1 MKNLRNKKNLLLDL
15 DGTVYQ
21 DLESVF
27 GQVSKLMTKYISST
41 INHFILLTGLL
52 IMFVPIWIIF
62 ASSTHSSLFIN
73 TNGLQFFLGDNFIDN
88 YSRVLFKQSGFFNEI
103 TALKMFF
110 NSFVMAIGIATLSVI
125 TSLMAAYGLVYFKVK
140 YATFIF
146 WLIFITLLV
155 PLELRI
161 MPSYIVMSKLN
172 LVNTFAGLIL
182 PISAS
187 AIATFF
193 FRQFYKSIPDEL
205 LEAAKL
211 DGTSSWRFFID
222 FLVPLSKTMIAAVF
236 IFMFVF
242 GYNQYLWP
250 LIMTTS
256 EQYWTV
262 VMGLKTMYGSIS
274 DRFAFVIMS
283 MIPPVVIIVF
293 LQKLF
298 IQGIFQNK

>member
-1 MKNLRNKKNLLLDL
+1 
-15 DGTVYQ
+15 
-21 DLESVF
+21 
-27 GQVSKLMTKYISST
+27 
-41 INHFILLTGLL
+41 
-52 IMFVPIWIIF
+52 
-62 ASSTHSSLFIN
+62 
-73 TNGLQFFLGDNFIDN
+73 
-88 YSRVLFKQSGFFNEI
+88 
-103 TALKMFF
+103 MFF
-110 NSFVMAIGIATLSVI
+110 NSFVMATGIATLSVI

-140 YATFIF
+140 YATIIF

-211 DGTSSWRFFID
+211 DGTNSFRFFID
-222 FLVPLSKTMIAAVF
+222 FLIPLSKTMIAAVF

-262 VMGLKTMYGSIS
+262 VMGCLLYTSPS
-274 DRFAFVIMS
+274 PRDED
-283 MIPPVVIIVF
+283 
-293 LQKLF
+293 
-298 IQGIFQNK
+298 

>member
-1 MKNLRNKKNLLLDL
+1 
-15 DGTVYQ
+15 
-21 DLESVF
+21 
-27 GQVSKLMTKYISST
+27 
-41 INHFILLTGLL
+41 
-52 IMFVPIWIIF
+52 
-62 ASSTHSSLFIN
+62 
-73 TNGLQFFLGDNFIDN
+73 
-88 YSRVLFKQSGFFNEI
+88 
-103 TALKMFF
+103 
-110 NSFVMAIGIATLSVI
+110 
-125 TSLMAAYGLVYFKVK
+125 MAAYGLVYFRIK
-140 YATFIF
+140 YASFFF

-161 MPSYIVMSKLN
+161 MPSYIVMSKLG
-172 LVNTFAGLIL
+172 LVNSYVGLIL

-193 FRQFYKSIPDEL
+193 FRQFYKSIPEEL

-211 DGTSSWRFFID
+211 DGTGSWKFFID

-250 LIMTTS
+250 LIMTTT

-283 MIPPVVIIVF
+283 MLPPVIIIIF
-293 LQKLF
+293 LQRWF

>member
-1 MKNLRNKKNLLLDL
+1 MNKITFSLNHLILFSGLLL
-15 DGTVYQ
+15 
-21 DLESVF
+21 
-27 GQVSKLMTKYISST
+27 MI
-41 INHFILLTGLL
+41 
-52 IMFVPIWIIF
+52 VPVWVIF
-62 ASSTHSSLFIN
+62 ASSTHTSLFIN
-73 TNGLQFFLGDNFIDN
+73 TNGLQFIFGDSFIEN
-88 YSRVLFKQSGFFNEI
+88 YSKVLFKKSGFFQEI
-103 TALKMFF
+103 TAIKMFL
-110 NSFVMAIGIATLSVI
+110 NSFIMATGIATLSVA
-125 TSLMAAYGLVYFKVK
+125 TSLMAAYGLVYFRIK
-140 YATFIF
+140 YASLFF
-146 WLIFITLLV
+146 WIIFITLLV

-161 MPSYIVMSKLN
+161 MPTYEVMSKLN
-172 LVNTFAGLIL
+172 LINSYMGLIL

-193 FRQFYKSIPDEL
+193 FRQFYKSVPDEL

-211 DGTSSWRFFID
+211 DGANSWKFFID

-250 LIMTTS
+250 LIMTTT

-274 DRFAFVIMS
+274 QRFAFVIMS
-283 MIPPVVIIVF
+283 MIPPVLIIIF
-293 LQKLF
+293 LQRWF

>member
-1 MKNLRNKKNLLLDL
+1 
-15 DGTVYQ
+15 
-21 DLESVF
+21 
-27 GQVSKLMTKYISST
+27 
-41 INHFILLTGLL
+41 
-52 IMFVPIWIIF
+52 
-62 ASSTHSSLFIN
+62 
-73 TNGLQFFLGDNFIDN
+73 
-88 YSRVLFKQSGFFNEI
+88 
-103 TALKMFF
+103 MFF
-110 NSFVMAIGIATLSVI
+110 NSFIMATGIAILSVV
-125 TSLMAAYGLVYFKVK
+125 TSLMAAYGLVYFRIK
-140 YATFIF
+140 YASFFF

-161 MPSYIVMSKLN
+161 MPSYIVMSKLG
-172 LVNTFAGLIL
+172 LVNSYVGLIL

-193 FRQFYKSIPDEL
+193 FRQFYKSIPEEL

-211 DGTSSWRFFID
+211 DGTGSWKFFVD
-222 FLVPLSKTMIAAVF
+222 FLIPLSKTMIAAVF

-250 LIMTTS
+250 LIMTTT

-283 MIPPVVIIVF
+283 MLPPVIIIVF
-293 LQKLF
+293 LQRWF

>member
-1 MKNLRNKKNLLLDL
+1 
-15 DGTVYQ
+15 
-21 DLESVF
+21 
-27 GQVSKLMTKYISST
+27 
-41 INHFILLTGLL
+41 
-52 IMFVPIWIIF
+52 
-62 ASSTHSSLFIN
+62 
-73 TNGLQFFLGDNFIDN
+73 
-88 YSRVLFKQSGFFNEI
+88 
-103 TALKMFF
+103 
-110 NSFVMAIGIATLSVI
+110 
-125 TSLMAAYGLVYFKVK
+125 MAAYGLVYFKVK
-140 YATFIF
+140 YATIIF

-211 DGTSSWRFFID
+211 DGTNSLRFFID
-222 FLVPLSKTMIAAVF
+222 FLIPLSKTMIAAVF

-283 MIPPVVIIVF
+283 MIPPVIIIIF

>member
-1 MKNLRNKKNLLLDL
+1 MNKLFSNL
-15 DGTVYQ
+15 
-21 DLESVF
+21 
-27 GQVSKLMTKYISST
+27 
-41 INHFILLTGLL
+41 NHLILITGLL
-52 IMFVPIWIIF
+52 IMIIPVWVIF
-62 ASSTHSSLFIN
+62 ASSTHTSLFIN
-73 TNGLQFFLGDNFIDN
+73 TNGLQFILGDSFIEN
-88 YSRVLFKQSGFFNEI
+88 YSKVLFKKSGFFQEI
-103 TALKMFF
+103 TAIKMFI
-110 NSFVMAIGIATLSVI
+110 NSFIMASGIATLSVA
-125 TSLMAAYGLVYFKVK
+125 TSLMAAYGLVYFRIR
-140 YATFIF
+140 YASLFF
-146 WLIFITLLV
+146 WLIFIILLV

-161 MPSYIVMSKLN
+161 MPTYEIMSKLN
-172 LVNTFAGLIL
+172 LLNSYMGLIL

-211 DGTSSWRFFID
+211 DGANSWKFFID

-274 DRFAFVIMS
+274 QRFAFVIMS
-283 MIPPVVIIVF
+283 MIPPILIIIF
-293 LQKLF
+293 LQRWF